1 MRSSTRNDSQGPRNH
16 VRNHGNAS
24 GSRWLVQPELCRSLG
39 SDGRRHRC
47 RSRRHRRGYRHRP
60 PRRPGDGRDGSPA
73 RDRQPDPDGRAD
85 SGRLHRRRRAVR
97 RRRHPAHLAQVHV
110 VGLPRGSGPGRSHD
124 LLSFRQPSMRALI
137 LSAAALLLRAS
148 PLAAQEPGHDA
159 PAGLLDVNAG
169 LMFWTLLIFI
179 ALMFILS
186 RYAFGPIT
194 AAVEE
199 RERALEEA
207 ILAAKADRE
216 AASALL
222 EQQRQQIEAARND
235 AQRLIADGRAS
246 GEKLRAEMLEETRQ
260 QQQELLDRARREI
273 GAERDRAIQQL
284 RSEAVDLAIAG
295 ASRVIE
301 KDLDDA
307 SNRQLVEKFL
317 VSLDKA
323 PRDAR

>member
-1 MRSSTRNDSQGPRNH
+1 
-16 VRNHGNAS
+16 
-24 GSRWLVQPELCRSLG
+24 
-39 SDGRRHRC
+39 
-47 RSRRHRRGYRHRP
+47 
-60 PRRPGDGRDGSPA
+60 
-73 RDRQPDPDGRAD
+73 
-85 SGRLHRRRRAVR
+85 
-97 RRRHPAHLAQVHV
+97 
-110 VGLPRGSGPGRSHD
+110 
-124 LLSFRQPSMRALI
+124 MRALI
-137 LSAAALLLRAS
+137 LSVAAVLLFAS
-148 PLAAQEPGHDA
+148 PLAAQEAGHDA
-159 PAGLLDVNAG
+159 PAGLLDVNGG

-186 RYAFGPIT
+186 KYAFGPIT

-207 ILAAKADRE
+207 ILAAKRDRE
-216 AASALL
+216 EASAML

-235 AQRLIADGRAS
+235 AQRLIADGRVS

-284 RSEAVDLAIAG
+284 RAEAVDLAIAG

-301 KDLDDA
+301 KDLDDS

-323 PRDAR
+323 PRNAR